1 MKKFCLSIMF
11 VIFFGLNVYAQTELN
26 GDYSL
31 VDSNIKECD
40 FIGNAKLNI
49 NYNSIKIKANKWKWK
64 DSSPLTKKIFK
75 GKFKKNYTN
84 ITIIAKDMGSK
95 HKLEG
100 TIEDNKIFLTFSS
113 THEEA
118 NLRYGGCTFILAKD

>member
-1 MKKFCLSIMF
+1 MKMKFKINDIVLIMLVLNF
-11 VIFFGLNVYAQTELN
+11 KASFIILNVRQNLE
-26 GDYSL
+26 
-31 VDSNIKECD
+31 
-40 FIGNAKLNI
+40 
-49 NYNSIKIKANKWKWK
+49 
-64 DSSPLTKKIFK
+64 